1 MFSPI
6 KNTRVYEKVIEQIKE
21 MIVKGTFKKGDKLPS
36 EREMAESL
44 QISRTSIREALRE
57 LEIMGLIESR
67 QGEGNFIK
75 NSFENNLLEP
85 LSTIFLLKESNP
97 DEILELRNIIERGSV
112 ALAAGRITDEELA
125 EMELLLEDSLK
136 SDFKD
141 KLVDMD
147 INFHYKIAQASKNF
161 LILSILNAISFL
173 IEAFIKDIRKNVI
186 TKEENIIMLI
196 QQHRDILSA
205 LKAHDP
211 IAAEK
216 AMLDHLQYVNSQ
228 MKKEIE
234 IIP

>member
-112 ALAAGRITDEELA
+112 ALAAERITDEELA

-186 TKEENIIMLI
+186 TKEENIVMLI

>member
-112 ALAAGRITDEELA
+112 ALAAERITDEELA

>member
-21 MIVKGTFKKGDKLPS
+21 MIITGTFKKGDKLPS

-44 QISRTSIREALRE
+44 QVSRTSIREALRE

-75 NSFENNLLEP
+75 NSFENTLLKP
-85 LSTIFLLKESNP
+85 LSTIFLLKESNS

-112 ALAAGRITDEELA
+112 VLAAERITDEELA
-125 EMELLLEDSLK
+125 EMELLFDESLK
-136 SDFKD
+136 SDLKD
-141 KLVDMD
+141 TLVDVD
-147 INFHYKIAQASKNF
+147 IDFHYKIAQASKNF

-173 IEAFIKDIRKNVI
+173 IEAFIKDIRRNVI
-186 TKEENIIMLI
+186 TKEENINMLI

-205 LKAHDP
+205 LKNHDP
-211 IAAEK
+211 VVAEK
-216 AMLDHLQYVNSQ
+216 AMLDHLQYVNTQ

>member
-21 MIVKGTFKKGDKLPS
+21 MIITGTFKKGDKLPS

-44 QISRTSIREALRE
+44 QVSRTSIREALRE

-75 NSFENNLLEP
+75 SSFENTLLKP
-85 LSTIFLLKESNP
+85 LSTIFLLKESNS

-112 ALAAGRITDEELA
+112 VLAAERITDEELA
-125 EMELLLEDSLK
+125 EMELLFDESLK
-136 SDFKD
+136 SDLKD
-141 KLVDMD
+141 TLVDVD
-147 INFHYKIAQASKNF
+147 IDFHYKIAQASKNF

-173 IEAFIKDIRKNVI
+173 IEAFIKDIRRNVI
-186 TKEENIIMLI
+186 TKEENINMLI

-205 LKAHDP
+205 LKNHDP
-211 IAAEK
+211 VAAEK
-216 AMLDHLQYVNSQ
+216 AMLDHLQYVNTQ